1 MDNSKPWALISEVGE
16 HGYFE
21 ELVDIM
27 KQQFNIICLQDLLQ
41 NPQLYGPRIQT
52 LFLWNT
58 RPLAEPSL
66 LRLLPSLKVVANG
79 GVGIDHLDVPHLNS
93 LGVKVSNT
101 PHVVADATADIAMSL
116 LLASARNVVEG
127 EANCS
132 TLEVFHPAR
141 LQTLSKEQC
150 QLFCGL
156 GLGVHNQSASFK
168 L

>member
-27 KQQFNIICLQDLLQ
+27 KQQFNIICLEELLQ
-41 NPQLYGPRIQT
+41 NPELHGPKIQT
-52 LFLWNT
+52 LFQWNT
-58 RPLAEPSL
+58 RPLAKPSL
-66 LRLLPSLKVVANG
+66 LSLLPSLKVVANG

-127 EANCS
+127 KA
-132 TLEVFHPAR
+132 
-141 LQTLSKEQC
+141 
-150 QLFCGL
+150 GL
-156 GLGVHNQSASFK
+156 LK
-168 L
+168 T